1 MGFHMD
7 SLNRF
12 APRAARS
19 RAQRGLAVVEMVF
32 VLPILVLVLFGMAD
46 FSLVLHD
53 YLAASN
59 AARVAVRSATL
70 SAIPCVPGTQEQRGR
85 DAANALLTQ
94 NAVQGVAGVD
104 IVHVGLNN
112 DQLCT
117 AGLIGAEI
125 RVDRPLT
132 FLSGFA
138 PLLFSDVNFVA
149 TATALNENGN

>member
-1 MGFHMD
+1 MD
-7 SLNRF
+7 SLKRIS
-12 APRAARS
+12 PLSARR

-32 VLPILVLVLFGMAD
+32 VLPILILLLLAMAD

-59 AARVAVRSATL
+59 AARVAVRQATL
-70 SAIPCVPGTQEQRGR
+70 SAIPCAPGAQEQRGV

-104 IVHVGLNN
+104 IVHVGLNGN
-112 DQLCT
+112 QLCT

-138 PLLFSDVNFVA
+138 PLLFSDVNFIA